1 MENGNEL
8 EDVVIN
14 LSGDLL
20 MLDWNGQERLIS
32 LKDLVDTFKNDM
44 KNLRDRTDTDEDAV
58 EYMDKAFSEKLMELA
73 EYSQGISIKE
83 KRTLQ

>member
-1 MENGNEL
+1 MINGNEL

-73 EYSQGISIKE
+73 EYSKAISIKE

>member
-1 MENGNEL
+1 MINGNEL

>member
-1 MENGNEL
+1 MINGNEL

-58 EYMDKAFSEKLMELA
+58 EYMDKAFSEKLMELD